1 MNDNAA
7 TLFRSGEVSD
17 VEEGMIIMNE
27 AVIPCMHL
35 MSRPDM
41 VSQEDL
47 DTMEAIRSHWCSY
60 LEMDLDGED
69 RGRGRGSYWALS
81 KLC

>member
-69 RGRGRGSYWALS
+69 RGRGRGFYWALS